1 MNKNNKLEEIAAD
14 IAMRKIK
21 KKFYKWLRKALIG
34 MVSSTVILLVVIII
48 IIAAVVS
55 KSKKSFNMDTDYTC
69 FSPEVEQYRI
79 MVQNECDTHGI
90 SDYVDVVLAIMQCE
104 TGGESSDP
112 MNSSD
117 KESNTQYGKNRGDI
131 ESVSYSIRC
140 GVIEISNLIGLCGV
154 TDLNDTTDL
163 AIMYEAYEL
172 NSGYIQFAIDHGGYS
187 PENAQEYIDTDAE
200 LIPRNPNFSI
210 NVAMY
215 IALLTNQLK
224 KFIYPLAI
232 FTISRDYTDEEK
244 SMVFQGVEGQI
255 VMSSSEGEVTAII
268 NNGDYKTLEVV
279 YNEYWLVYHNV
290 SDCSI
295 TVGDHLTQGKN
306 LGKLSYSDDNDGY
319 CLEFEMY
326 KDGELVNPNDYL
338 NVVTVEKQELD
349 EQSIAEGESI
359 ADYAKVCI
367 DNLEYEA
374 GGSSAFGC
382 DELGFIHNVFS
393 TFSNYDEDDFDLPA
407 SSYDDLINSDY
418 VTYKDDTP
426 SEINPMI
433 MYEGDVIIYMDS
445 DGNYVGAG
453 VYIGDKCVVH
463 MSENG
468 CVKDRY
474 NFMQPAVLLRFLGR
488 KSSDNDLTWPI
499 PGYGRWCTDADG
511 EFNPARC
518 NPVTGRVEPH
528 KGTDISAPT
537 GTQVVAAASG
547 IVIEANY
554 NDSCGYHVIIDHEN
568 GMKTYYF
575 HSSELQVSADQRVN
589 AGDPIMLVGS
599 TGQATGPHLHFGMTI
614 DGEWVNAYD
623 YTYANEP

>member
-1 MNKNNKLEEIAAD
+1 MDNNNKLEKMTAD
-14 IAMRKIK
+14 VAMTKAK
-21 KKFYKWLRKALIG
+21 KRLYKWLRRALIG
-34 MVSSTVILLVVIII
+34 MFSGTLILLVIVII

-55 KSKKSFNMDTDYTC
+55 KAKRGFNMNTDYTG

-79 MVQNECDTHGI
+79 MVQNECDAYGI
-90 SDYVDVVLAIMQCE
+90 GDYVDVVLAIMQCE
-104 TGGESSDP
+104 TGGETTDP

-131 ESVSYSIRC
+131 QSVSYSIRC
-140 GVIEISNLIGLCGV
+140 GVMEISDLISLCGV
-154 TDLNDTTDL
+154 TDINDTTHL
-163 AIMYEAYEL
+163 AIMYESYEL
-172 NSGYIQFAIDHGGYS
+172 NRDYIQFAIDHGGYS
-187 PENAQEYIDTDAE
+187 PENAQEFIDTDAE
-200 LIPRNPNFSI
+200 LIPRNPNFAI
-210 NVAMY
+210 RVAMY
-215 IALLTNQLK
+215 IALITNQLK

-232 FTISRDYTDEEK
+232 FTVARDYSDEEQ
-244 SMVFQGVEGQI
+244 SIIFEGVEDQI

-268 NNGDYKTLEVV
+268 NNGDLKTLEVV
-279 YNEYWLVYHNV
+279 YGEYWLVYHNL

-295 TVGDHLTQGKN
+295 AVGDHLTQGKN
-306 LGKLSYSDDNDGY
+306 LGKLSYSDEYDGY

-326 KDGELVNPNDYL
+326 KDGELVDPNDYL
-338 NVVTVEKQELD
+338 DVVTVERQELD

-359 ADYAKVCI
+359 ADYARMCI
-367 DNLEYEA
+367 GNVAYEA

-393 TFSNYDEDDFDLPA
+393 TFSNYDEDDFDLPTE
-407 SSYDDLINSDY
+407 SYDDLINSDY
-418 VTYKDDTP
+418 VMYKNDTP
-426 SEINPMI
+426 SEIKPMI

-445 DGNYVGAG
+445 DGNYAGVG
-453 VYIGDKCVVH
+453 VYIGEQYIVH
-463 MSENG
+463 MTEDG

-474 NFMQPAVLLRFLGR
+474 NYMTPAVLLRFLGR
-488 KSSDNDLTWPI
+488 RGSDSGLTWPI

-518 NPVTGRVEPH
+518 NPVTGNVEPH

-537 GTQVVAAASG
+537 GTQVLAAADG
-547 IVIEANY
+547 IVIEANF
-554 NDSCGYHVIIDHEN
+554 NNSCGYHVIIDHEN
-568 GMKTYYF
+568 GMKTYYY
-575 HSSELQVSADQRVN
+575 HSSELQVSEGQRVS